1 LITGMEIRN
10 QQFSKSMRG
19 YSEDEV
25 KSFLLQLAQDF
36 ENLYMENSQL
46 KENAQRL
53 RFELDKYNKIE
64 ETMNSSLIL
73 AQQTAETLKANAER
87 EADMILENSKRII
100 AETLRAYQ
108 EVIKR
113 LNMFSLE
120 LRSQLATELEMLDK
134 NQHKTEELSNLFFS
148 QDIKDLMVNLNK
160 LKVEEKA

>member
-1 LITGMEIRN
+1 MEIRN

-19 YSEDEV
+19 YSEEEV
-25 KSFLLQLAQDF
+25 KSFLQQLAQDF
-36 ENLYMENSQL
+36 ESLYMENSQL
-46 KENAQRL
+46 KENMQRL
-53 RFELDKYNKIE
+53 KFELDKYNKIE
-64 ETMNSSLIL
+64 ETMNNSLIL
-73 AQQTAETLKANAER
+73 AQQTAETLKANAQQ

-100 AETLRAYQ
+100 ADTLTAYQ

-120 LRSQLATELEMLDK
+120 LKSQLSTELEMIEK
-134 NQHKTEELSNLFFS
+134 NQNKTEELSNLFFS